1 MCAQGLCKDAKPTK
15 HTQTLTLRKARC
27 DSADAKQAHTDVV
40 VTKGERDGAKQGVV
54 RFWKEWC
61 SNPSGSRPNSFGRQ
75 HLTFDKGGKFSAR
88 RGIVR
93 FWKVNATS
101 QIIHRRKIISDF
113 IIIAHLGKVNGSYRI
128 VTISL
133 ALSNRFS
140 GRRTLPGSNGTF
152 NVIFRFS
159 LLTNCVV
166 MDYNYVR
173 SV

>member
-1 MCAQGLCKDAKPTK
+1 M
-15 HTQTLTLRKARC
+15 
-27 DSADAKQAHTDVV
+27 
-40 VTKGERDGAKQGVV
+40 
-54 RFWKEWC
+54 
-61 SNPSGSRPNSFGRQ
+61 
-75 HLTFDKGGKFSAR
+75 
-88 RGIVR
+88 R

>member
-1 MCAQGLCKDAKPTK
+1 MSFDEGGWGIGRAFIRRWWWC
-15 HTQTLTLRKARC
+15 
-27 DSADAKQAHTDVV
+27 
-40 VTKGERDGAKQGVV
+40 GAKGCGDGVG
-54 RFWKEWC
+54 RC
-61 SNPSGSRPNSFGRQ
+61 GNPSGSRPNFFGRQ

>member
-75 HLTFDKGGKFSAR
+75 HLTFDKGGKGGGAR
-88 RGIVR
+88 RGDYCSFVMIVGIER
-93 FWKVNATS
+93 FDATGGAS
-101 QIIHRRKIISDF
+101 PSPYEKRV
-113 IIIAHLGKVNGSYRI
+113 G
-128 VTISL
+128 
-133 ALSNRFS
+133 
-140 GRRTLPGSNGTF
+140 
-152 NVIFRFS
+152 
-159 LLTNCVV
+159 
-166 MDYNYVR
+166 
-173 SV
+173 